1 MDLVLVSATWVVPL
15 LLMAGVGT
23 RSTTTTT
30 LAQIAKDTLTLDA
43 VLNWRCVIALNLSSF
58 VSIGM
63 TPMVVAAPGPKGTR
77 LAPSSRQYLL

>member
-23 RSTTTTT
+23 RSTTTTTT

-58 VSIGM
+58 VG
-63 TPMVVAAPGPKGTR
+63 
-77 LAPSSRQYLL
+77 